1 MPSIYP
7 LLQHQSSVAQLAEH
21 LTRIQKTQVRN
32 LARSQCPLFSLCI
45 HNTWLHCGYNLVCFN
60 YKGQNSFLVSYLGEH
75 LQYNLYLSV
84 LQDMWY
90 CSNNVLWLYMCVM
103 LSLVSSAVF
112 RYIVAIVCVML
123 QYISLVSSA
132 MFHYIVAIVCAM
144 LQYISLVSSAVF
156 HYIVAIVCAMLQY
169 IRLDVRVML
178 Q

>member
-1 MPSIYP
+1 MY
-7 LLQHQSSVAQLAEH
+7 
-21 LTRIQKTQVRN
+21 
-32 LARSQCPLFSLCI
+32 
-45 HNTWLHCGYNLVCFN
+45 CGYSVCHVTI
-60 YKGQNSFLVSYLGEH
+60 YQ
-75 LQYNLYLSV
+75 LSV
-84 LQDMWY
+84 INCVSLY
-90 CSNNVLWLYMCVM
+90 CG
-103 LSLVSSAVF
+103 
-112 RYIVAIVCVML
+112 IVCVML